1 MSQEAITELK
11 KKQDSQEFKIQSM
24 EKTIDVLFPP
34 LIEQLKEVSSNLA
47 ANTQAITKSTM
58 AQEHLSKDVQELKSS
73 SAEKWKEINA
83 IKVTQS
89 ANQVVINAV
98 KGIGMKIFAS
108 TITIVV
114 AAIGAAIVVI
124 KSVS

>member
-89 ANQVVINAV
+89 ANQIVINAV

>member
-1 MSQEAITELK
+1 MSQEKINQLEK
-11 KKQDSQEFKIQSM
+11 EQESQSYKIQSI

-34 LIEQLKEVSSNLA
+34 LIEQLKEVSANLS
-47 ANTQAITKSTM
+47 ANTQAVTKSTM
-58 AQEHLSKDVQELKSS
+58 AQEHLSKDVQELKDYN
-73 SAEKWKEINA
+73 AENRKEINS
-83 IKVTQS
+83 IKLTQS

-114 AAIGAAIVVI
+114 SAIGVAAVII
-124 KSVS
+124 KSM